1 MLNEMLNEM
10 LTEHDLIA
18 LKVDQPDY
26 SLRAGDTGTIVS
38 VHAATHAY
46 TVEFM
51 TLGGETVALLTLP
64 EAKVRPVAGD
74 EIAQARPLAAAA

>member
-1 MLNEMLNEM
+1 M

-18 LKVDQPDY
+18 LKVDQPSANLY
-26 SLRAGDTGTIVS
+26 AGDTGTIVS

-51 TLGGETVALLTLP
+51 TIGGETFALLTLP
-64 EAKVRPVAGD
+64 EAIVRPVAED
-74 EIAQARPLAAAA
+74 EIAQARLPAMAA

>member
-1 MLNEMLNEM
+1 M

-18 LKVDQPDY
+18 LKEDQPD
-26 SLRAGDTGTIVS
+26 SRLRAGDTGTIVS
-38 VHAATHAY
+38 VHAATQAY

-64 EAKVRPVAGD
+64 EAKVRLVAAD
-74 EIAQARPLAAAA
+74 EIAQSRPLAMAA